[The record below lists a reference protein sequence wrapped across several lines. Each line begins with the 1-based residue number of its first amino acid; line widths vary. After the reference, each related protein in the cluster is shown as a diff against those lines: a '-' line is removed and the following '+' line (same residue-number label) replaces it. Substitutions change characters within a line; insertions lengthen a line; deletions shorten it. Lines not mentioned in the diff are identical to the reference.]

1 MTRLKW
7 ITQADGT
14 QITSCGRFLVRR
26 VCMNPKFF
34 NKGYWG
40 LVDNKTDE
48 EFPCRTEYSAKTG
61 ARNRNKM

>member
-1 MTRLKW
+1 
-7 ITQADGT
+7 
-14 QITSCGRFLVRR
+14 
-26 VCMNPKFF
+26 MNPKFF